1 MQESFCQFLEQ
12 FISWE
17 IRVSMFS
24 RVFRFYLQHPVTS
37 VSMILESALRHV
49 RFPAD
54 YETPAVSSR
63 APTADFHEW
72 NAHVCGKSWQD
83 DSSKLFHVSTSVYFV
98 FSKFIPVK
106 DQNKK
111 DRSDVLFSTF
121 KRCTFKITH
130 HRFIYNNR
138 NIHSSILFQWR

>member
-1 MQESFCQFLEQ
+1 MSSNKIKIVRESFFRFLEQ

-17 IRVSMFS
+17 IRGSLFS

-72 NAHVCGKSWQD
+72 NAHVCGTSWQD
-83 DSSKLFHVSTSVYFV
+83 DSSKLFHVSTSVYFS
-98 FSKFIPVK
+98 FFKSSYLSRIKTKRIL
-106 DQNKK
+106 
-111 DRSDVLFSTF
+111 VLFSTC
-121 KRCTFKITH
+121 KTCTF
-130 HRFIYNNR
+130 NNT
-138 NIHSSILFQWR
+138 SSFYLQQS